1 MFKDY
6 FKIPYILI
14 CIQYL
19 VSFQISLTKY
29 WNISLWSYQFEG
41 NAPLLAM
48 LSEPLYPPTPPP
60 MISKSNILFSGG
72 YSRRAI
78 INARINVSSGF
89 HIDTVLLSFPVLTF
103 VRTYAVQKLQGPCL
117 LLKKKYKIKA
127 APRYD
132 VNRYSEDIIQWK
144 LENMKHRQRFLSTQ
158 ADVGFVSG
166 HKQAAESNK
175 DYQGLQTRTHH
186 NNTTDTS
193 LTSELKYFCHE
204 FSLQVSVLLVSCHL
218 VPAGYKLCLCWS

>member
-48 LSEPLYPPTPPP
+48 LSEPLYQPTPPP
-60 MISKSNILFSGG
+60 MIYKSNILFSGG

-132 VNRYSEDIIQWK
+132 VNRYSEDI
-144 LENMKHRQRFLSTQ
+144 LY
-158 ADVGFVSG
+158 SG
-166 HKQAAESNK
+166 SQKI
-175 DYQGLQTRTHH
+175 
-186 NNTTDTS
+186 
-193 LTSELKYFCHE
+193 
-204 FSLQVSVLLVSCHL
+204 
-218 VPAGYKLCLCWS
+218 